1 VVRIDN
7 LPKQATKEHIEK
19 LIKKYSPDSA
29 NVVLVKD
36 KTSGESTG
44 TAYVNSI
51 SHDVLVCLI
60 KLHNKVNIYLYLIM
74 LEIGKN
80 LFKSFLD
87 GLYL

>member
-1 VVRIDN
+1 MVRIDN

-44 TAYVNSI
+44 TAYVNST

-60 KLHNKVNIYLYLIM
+60 KLHNKVNYLYLII